1 MGLKHLSQCRLENA
15 ICLNKS
21 AERVTIR
28 LLDEQNVEEINAF
41 IQFPLNPT
49 SQFKSLSLF

>member
-28 LLDEQNVEEINAF
+28 LLDEQKVEKNAF
-41 IQFPLNPT
+41 IDIEFPT
-49 SQFKSLSLF
+49 FSSLQVQD

>member
-49 SQFKSLSLF
+49 SQFKSLF